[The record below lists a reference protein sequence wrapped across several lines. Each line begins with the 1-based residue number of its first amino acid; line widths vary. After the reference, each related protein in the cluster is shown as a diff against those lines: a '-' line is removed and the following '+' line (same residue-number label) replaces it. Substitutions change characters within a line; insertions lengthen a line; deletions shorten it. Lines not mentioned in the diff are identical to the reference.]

1 VGPGWGQ
8 GGWGAPPPPEVKP
21 GIVPLRPLGVG
32 EILDGAI
39 TCMRVHWRVM
49 IGFSAAVVGITT
61 SLQLVAQLALLKP
74 FENSSIDSSTSGAE
88 VASFLGAG
96 LGVVVIAT
104 LLGFV
109 AQVLLTGILTMVVSQ
124 AVLGRSITVR
134 DAWAHVRPRIWA
146 LVGLSIVYGL
156 AVAGGLIACF
166 VGALWPYTV
175 FALASPA
182 LILEQQRV
190 FGSMGRSF
198 RLVQGA
204 FWRTLGVLLLA
215 FVVKAIVG
223 GVIGVPF
230 SLAGGGMDAMFADAG
245 NVSTLGLVLQAIGAI
260 ISGTITTPFA
270 AAVIVLVYVDRRI
283 RREALDIEL
292 ARAAGLT
299 VPGQTATP
307 GVVPPTSGW

>member
-1 VGPGWGQ
+1 
-8 GGWGAPPPPEVKP
+8 
-21 GIVPLRPLGVG
+21 
-32 EILDGAI
+32 
-39 TCMRVHWRVM
+39 
-49 IGFSAAVVGITT
+49 
-61 SLQLVAQLALLKP
+61 
-74 FENSSIDSSTSGAE
+74 
-88 VASFLGAG
+88 
-96 LGVVVIAT
+96 
-104 LLGFV
+104 
-109 AQVLLTGILTMVVSQ
+109 
-124 AVLGRSITVR
+124 
-134 DAWAHVRPRIWA
+134 
-146 LVGLSIVYGL
+146 
-156 AVAGGLIACF
+156 
-166 VGALWPYTV
+166 LWPYTV

-215 FVVKAIVG
+215 FIVKAIVG

-230 SLAGGGMDAMFADAG
+230 SLAGGGMDALFADAG

-307 GVVPPTSGW
+307 GAVPPATGW